1 MEVDQES
8 KDHLIDFVA
17 RQTNLDLIMHNKR
30 SQDLWNASHVSN
42 LVIED
47 VDMVNCWPKSIKIRA
62 F

>member
-30 SQDLWNASHVSN
+30 LQDLWNASHVSN

-47 VDMVNCWPKSIKIRA
+47 VDMVDC
-62 F
+62 